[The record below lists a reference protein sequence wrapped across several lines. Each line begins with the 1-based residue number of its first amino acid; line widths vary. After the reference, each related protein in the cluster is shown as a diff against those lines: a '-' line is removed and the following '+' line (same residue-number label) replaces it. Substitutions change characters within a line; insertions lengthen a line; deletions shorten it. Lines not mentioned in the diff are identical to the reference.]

1 MTVAPQAVSAF
12 DRVVPAILATTRETP
27 RTIKDGDAVIRC
39 PAHPDGRPSLHVTQV
54 PGKVLL
60 KCFAGCSEPDICA
73 AAGLRRSDLFD
84 DPPKA
89 KGSARGD
96 VLGTWR
102 YVDEDGRPLFE
113 VVKREGKRF
122 TQRAPKAG
130 GGYAY
135 RLAGVR
141 RVLYRLPELLEA
153 VAQGVPVWIAEG
165 EKDADALVRAGVVAT
180 CNPGGA
186 CKWRAEYSPTLA
198 GAHVTIA
205 ADRDGP
211 GAKHALQVAEALEGV
226 AASVRIVRAAHGKDA
241 ADHLAAGLALEA
253 FEPVTAAELLAEL
266 GQVDD
271 GPARSSGPLRVITG
285 GGGGGGG
292 DEDAGGV
299 FYPQGAPGYSYAP
312 GVGVWKD
319 GAQVWRWCPTVEEA
333 LVAERD
339 RFYALELEGKADVV
353 SHDELNKGDAWKLFP
368 GAVGVATRA
377 HFATLAA
384 IVQDQAGRLEAVAV
398 VDRTGWH
405 DHAGALAY
413 VGPDGRT
420 WPEGAA
426 LRLYGMPEQTALSA
440 AEEPDTMPDDAAI
453 AGALETLF
461 AAGGDKCAQAIA
473 LGAGARSL
481 GYSFAPASTSL
492 VLEGRAGSGKTS
504 SAGAARWLTM
514 GPEWP
519 PTQSAAFADT
529 PLAIELAV
537 NREADMP
544 VLIDDLALQLDASET
559 EKREANKKL
568 EHIIRPAGNNTSM
581 RRRGTRDLLEAQ
593 SNRVRSVCI
602 LTAENLPPAIGESLL
617 RRCLV
622 VTIARGDVDTDA
634 MRNGTPEL
642 WPAVRTLGGRIV
654 ARLGELGRED
664 AGAQLRAADDRWT
677 MAIGHALDTRHPSA
691 NGATLDL
698 ARWAAPML
706 TGLELAAL
714 ALGLEPE
721 HYAGRVVGAVADHLA
736 AQGDR
741 MTARNET
748 ASDAGEAAG
757 DVLRTALIRG
767 HAHVLHG
774 DGRPAFDAV
783 PGMAPQELGYR
794 PDPQGGWAPQGVPV
808 YWLPDNGPAVGVKAT
823 TLHALGQRV
832 GERRFDGITRRTLP
846 RALGRAGA
854 IIPSTQKEGAHTWQ
868 VKIAGANVRLI
879 LLPFELLTG
888 EHGPE
893 GSGPDT
899 GPGGGPPTPQ
909 DADAGRTLEEL
920 SREYAALPP
929 EPFAA
934 VSARLEALPDNATD
948 AEQRATLAAALEEL
962 AQAGKD
968 DAAPA
973 AEPSSGEEPGPVAE
987 ELAPVAQAPEAQPAA
1002 QAAAG
1007 RRPSS
1012 SRAARPNTGPVPY
1025 VTMTTD
1031 GARLYAAGGAT
1042 AELGPIAHAGELLE
1056 AARALAPGRRIALH
1070 VHERGARAWKFPA
1083 TPPAP
1088 TKAGAH
1094 RPVPFIGRAV
1104 KAGANVKR
1112 QGGAWI
1118 VDPQADAEA
1127 VIYLPGYSG
1136 DFAGLADAAEL
1147 LDALERFGAALGDF
1161 AFAFSGASTV
1171 HNLVKRTNGRKIE
1184 PPTPA
1189 PDVIGA
1195 EYVTTQW
1202 ATPANEWH
1210 RAPTAAEA
1218 AAAYVR
1224 VFDRSASYLT
1234 ALDGARLPD
1243 GAWLELGAHV
1253 LELEPEAKRPAGYW
1267 LADVGRLVEALGPYA
1282 VNPFGR
1288 HALAPEAGPVW
1299 ITTPLVHLAAELAEE
1314 LGVGVNVSRAIVAE
1328 RAGRFLDPAARVLK
1342 AARAELGEDDTPA
1355 ARAALSVLKAGYAGA
1370 VAWFEYG
1377 PKPPAPLARPAW
1389 RHTITDRHAANTFR
1403 ALRHARP
1410 LAFTGVDA
1418 AAFALEGPDAAP
1430 AGLDRIGTT
1439 PGAWKRKGR
1448 AVPMGEALAALEAGG
1463 PAALVTLA
1471 ESAEDEGADNGNS

>member
-1 MTVAPQAVSAF
+1 MSALADPVVPAF
-12 DRVVPAILATTRETP
+12 DRVVPAILATTGETP

-165 EKDADALVRAGVVAT
+165 EKDADALVRAGAVAT

-198 GAHVTIA
+198 GARVTIA

-253 FEPVTAAELLAEL
+253 FEPVTTADLLGEL
-266 GQVDD
+266 GQAGD
-271 GPARSSGPLRVITG
+271 GPPRSSGPLRVITG

-339 RFYALELEGKADVV
+339 RFYALELEGKAAVV

-384 IVQDQAGRLEAVAV
+384 IVQDQAGRLEPVAV

-426 LRLYGMPEQTALSA
+426 LRLEGMPEQTARSA
-440 AEEPDTMPDDAAI
+440 AEEPETVPDDAAI
-453 AGALETLF
+453 AEALESLF

-504 SAGAARWLTM
+504 SAAAARWLTM

-544 VLIDDLALQLDASET
+544 VLIDDLALQLDASES

-593 SNRVRSVCI
+593 SNRVRGVCI

-634 MRNGTPEL
+634 MRNCTPEL
-642 WPAVRTLGGRIV
+642 WPAVSTLGRRIV

-664 AGAQLRAADDRWT
+664 AGAQLRAADDRWAK
-677 MAIGHALDTRHPSA
+677 AIGQALDDRHPSA

-757 DVLRTALIRG
+757 DVLRTALARG
-767 HAHVLHG
+767 YAHVLHG
-774 DGRPAFDAV
+774 DGRAAFDAV

-794 PDPQGGWAPQGVPV
+794 LDPHGEWTPQGVPV

-823 TLHALGQRV
+823 TLHALGQRLA
-832 GERRFDGITRRTLP
+832 ERRFDGITPRTLP
-846 RALGRAGA
+846 RTLERAGA
-854 IIPSTQKEGAHTWQ
+854 IIPSTQGHSSSTWQ
-868 VKIAGANVRLI
+868 VKIAGAPVRLI
-879 LLPFELLTG
+879 LLPPELLTG

-920 SREYAALPP
+920 GAEYAALPP

-934 VSARLEALPDNATD
+934 VSSRLEALPDNASD
-948 AEQRATLAAALEEL
+948 ADLRATLAAAL
-962 AQAGKD
+962 
-968 DAAPA
+968 
-973 AEPSSGEEPGPVAE
+973 
-987 ELAPVAQAPEAQPAA
+987 
-1002 QAAAG
+1002 AAAG
-1007 RRPSS
+1007 RRSRP

-1025 VTMTTD
+1025 LTMTTD
-1031 GARLYAAGGAT
+1031 GDRLYAAGGAT

-1056 AARALAPGRRIALH
+1056 AARALGPGRRLALH
-1070 VHERGARAWKFPA
+1070 IHESGARAWKFPA
-1083 TPPAP
+1083 MPPAP
-1088 TKAGAH
+1088 TKAGAP
-1094 RPVPFIGRAV
+1094 RPVPFIARAL
-1104 KAGANVKR
+1104 KAGAVVKP

-1118 VDPQADAEA
+1118 FDARGDAEA

-1147 LDALERFGAALGDF
+1147 LEALELFAGALGDF
-1161 AFAFSGASTV
+1161 DFAFSGASTV
-1171 HNLVKRTNGRKIE
+1171 HNLAKKTGGRRLGM
-1184 PPTPA
+1184 PTTA
-1189 PDVIGA
+1189 PDAIAA
-1195 EYVTTQW
+1195 EYVQTEW
-1202 ATPANEWH
+1202 ATPGNAWH
-1210 RAPTAAEA
+1210 RPLTPVESALP
-1218 AAAYVR
+1218 YVG
-1224 VFDRSASYLT
+1224 VWDRSASYLA

-1253 LELEPEAKRPAGYW
+1253 LEPGPETQRPAGYW
-1267 LADVGRLVEALGPYA
+1267 LADVGRLVEALGPG
-1282 VNPFGR
+1282 VFDPFAR
-1288 HALAPEAGPVW
+1288 HAQAPGGGPVW
-1299 ITTPLVHLAAELAEE
+1299 ITTPLAQLAAELAEE
-1314 LGVGVNVSRAIVAE
+1314 LGIGVNVERAIVAAQA
-1328 RAGRFLDPAARVLK
+1328 RRLLDPLAKVLK
-1342 AARAELGEDDTPA
+1342 DARAELTTAGTPPA
-1355 ARAALSVLKAGYAGA
+1355 LAALAVVKTGYSAG
-1370 VAWFEYG
+1370 VARLEF
-1377 PKPPAPLARPAW
+1377 PPREPERLYRPEW
-1389 RHTITDRHAANTFR
+1389 RHTITDRHAANTWR
-1403 ALRHARP
+1403 ALRHPRP
-1410 LAFTGVDA
+1410 FAFTGNDA
-1418 AAFALEGPDAAP
+1418 AAFAVAGPDATP
-1430 AGLDRIGTT
+1430 AGLDRLGTA
-1439 PGAWKRKGR
+1439 PGAWKSKGR
-1448 AVPMGEALAALEAGG
+1448 PVPMREALAALEAGG

-1471 ESAEDEGADNGNS
+1471 ESAEDKGAHDGNS